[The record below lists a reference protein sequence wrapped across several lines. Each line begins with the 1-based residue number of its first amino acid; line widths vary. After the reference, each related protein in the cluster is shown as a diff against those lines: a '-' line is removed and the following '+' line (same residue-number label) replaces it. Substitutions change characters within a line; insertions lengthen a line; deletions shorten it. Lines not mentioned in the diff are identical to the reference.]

1 MADTIGNTELRQF
14 SYRLCLGVKDTTV
27 YFFDKLV
34 KKAKYNKSTNSEDNN
49 DNQNSSD
56 SVDAVQPLEFTKEL
70 YDEALALPEAK
81 SVQLEYSN
89 DATLYQYGK
98 FKGGKTYKNFA
109 GEIDKKSASSAY
121 GWIQLVNFTDE
132 YFIFTSAGSV
142 YIIAC
147 KDFSPEP
154 VVLDFMP
161 LYEKLKMW
169 DDSTTEKYKDPV
181 VYSVIDKQ
189 LKKDT
194 GKYRIYNFVSESS
207 KINEENEKE
216 IDKSKLAEI
225 SNGSFYYHVPGQV
238 SSSNIKINNITN
250 KDKISADNDIQAMI
264 YDMPGND
271 PTYGNSISQLLC
283 YQQPE
288 SISYNAEAS
297 YEAVATRGTQQP
309 FQLYSNANAISLSFV
324 LKWHNDEVKTFSTG
338 VYDTITKTSH
348 ATSLSL
354 QAIADIAENFTRP
367 WEFGNSVSPKLVKV
381 ILPGISEIGYMT
393 SAQITYNGD
402 MTGDLTVDSEGKLT
416 TKLGVKGSEWQNG
429 FGSGGYGDHQY
440 ATNYY
445 YTQLEIT
452 FTLLIVKDI
461 KLMATTD
468 SRAVWNI
475 VDDAVG
481 ADGKSLSY
489 DSDEDFARWE
499 NERQKAE
506 ENRKKSSEQKQEA
519 TTDDDVKQELWTEID
534 YLTEEEKS
542 WSSSE
547 SDTSSV

>member
-1 MADTIGNTELRQF
+1 MADTIGNTELKQF

-34 KKAKYNKSTNSEDNN
+34 KKAKYKKSTNSENNN
-49 DNQNSSD
+49 DNQDSSD

-98 FKGGKTYKNFA
+98 FKGGKTYKNFT
-109 GEIDKKSASSAY
+109 GEIDQKSASSAY

-181 VYSVIDKQ
+181 VYSVTDKQ
-189 LKKDT
+189 LNKDT
-194 GKYRIYNFVSESS
+194 GKYRIYNFVDESS

-216 IDKSKLAEI
+216 IDKSKPAEI
-225 SNGSFYYHVPGQV
+225 KNGSFYYHVPGQI
-238 SSSNIKINNITN
+238 SNSNIEIN
-250 KDKISADNDIQAMI
+250 KDNKSKISAYNDIQAMI
-264 YDMPGND
+264 YDMPNND
-271 PTYGNSISQLLC
+271 PTYSNSISQLLC

-297 YEAVATRGTQQP
+297 YEAVNTRGTQQP

-324 LKWHNDEVKTFSTG
+324 LKWHNDEVKTFATG
-338 VYDTITKTSH
+338 VEGPTTSSS
-348 ATSLSL
+348 TSLSL
-354 QAIADIAENFTRP
+354 QSIADIAENFTRP
-367 WEFGNSVSPKLVKV
+367 WERGNSISPKLVKV

-402 MTGDLTVDSEGKLT
+402 MTGDLTNAD
-416 TKLGVKGSEWQNG
+416 TKLGVYNSEWQDG

-461 KLMATTD
+461 KLMAETD
-468 SRAVWNI
+468 SKATWAI
-475 VDDAVG
+475 L
-481 ADGKSLSY
+481 ADNKNLSY

-499 NERQKAE
+499 DDRKQAE

-519 TTDDDVKQELWTEID
+519 TTNDDVKQELWTEVD

-547 SDTSSV
+547 SDTSSAEGE

>member
-1 MADTIGNTELRQF
+1 MADTIGNTELKQF

-34 KKAKYNKSTNSEDNN
+34 KKAKYNKSTNSENNN
-49 DNQNSSD
+49 DNQDSSD

-98 FKGGKTYKNFA
+98 FKGGKTYKNFT
-109 GEIDKKSASSAY
+109 GEIDQKSASSAY

-169 DDSTTEKYKDPV
+169 DDSTTEKYSDPV
-181 VYSVIDKQ
+181 VYSVTDKQ
-189 LKKDT
+189 LNKDT
-194 GKYRIYNFVSESS
+194 GKYRIYNFVNESS

-216 IDKSKLAEI
+216 IDKSKPAEI
-225 SNGSFYYHVPGQV
+225 KNGSFYYHVPGQI
-238 SSSNIKINNITN
+238 SNSNIEVN
-250 KDKISADNDIQAMI
+250 KDNKSKISAYNDIQAMI
-264 YDMPGND
+264 YDMPNND

-297 YEAVATRGTQQP
+297 YEAVNTRGTQQP

-338 VYDTITKTSH
+338 VEGPTTSSS
-348 ATSLSL
+348 TSLSL
-354 QAIADIAENFTRP
+354 QTIADIAENFTRP
-367 WEFGNSVSPKLVKV
+367 WERGNSISPKLVKV

-402 MTGDLTVDSEGKLT
+402 MTGDLTNAD
-416 TKLGVKGSEWQNG
+416 TKLDGLNSSWQG
-429 FGSGGYGDHQY
+429 AYLRSDGLGDHQY

-461 KLMATTD
+461 KLMAETD
-468 SRAVWNI
+468 SKATWAI
-475 VDDAVG
+475 V
-481 ADGKSLSY
+481 ADNKDMSY
-489 DSDEDFARWE
+489 DSDDNSAWE
-499 NERQKAE
+499 RVRKEAE

-519 TTDDDVKQELWTEID
+519 TTNDDVKQELWTEVD

-547 SDTSSV
+547 SDTSSAEGE

>member
-1 MADTIGNTELRQF
+1 MADTIGNTELKQF

-49 DNQNSSD
+49 NQDSSN

-98 FKGGKTYKNFA
+98 FKGGKTYKNFT
-109 GEIDKKSASSAY
+109 GEINKKQEAPAY
-121 GWIQLVNFTDE
+121 GWIQLVNFTE
-132 YFIFTSAGSV
+132 KYFIFTSAGHV

-147 KDFSPEP
+147 KDFSPES

-169 DDSTTEKYKDPV
+169 DNSTTEKYNDSA
-181 VYSVIDKQ
+181 VYSVTDKQ

-194 GKYRIYNFVSESS
+194 GKYRIYNFVDESS
-207 KINEENEKE
+207 KINEENENE

-225 SNGSFYYHVPGQV
+225 RNGNFYYHVPGQV
-238 SSSNIKINNITN
+238 SNSNIEIN
-250 KDKISADNDIQAMI
+250 KDNKSKISAYNDIQAVI
-264 YDMPGND
+264 YDMPNND
-271 PTYGNSISQLLC
+271 SNYDNSISQLLC

-297 YEAVATRGTQQP
+297 YEAVNTRGTQQP

-338 VYDTITKTSH
+338 VEGPTTSGG
-348 ATSLSL
+348 TSLSL

-367 WEFGNSVSPKLVKV
+367 WERGNSISPKLVKV

-402 MTGDLTVDSEGKLT
+402 MTGDLTSTD
-416 TKLGVKGSEWQNG
+416 TKLGVYNSSWQDG
-429 FGSGGYGDHQY
+429 FGSGGNGDHQY

-461 KLMATTD
+461 KLMAETD
-468 SRAVWNI
+468 SKAKWAI
-475 VDDAVG
+475 V
-481 ADGKSLSY
+481 ADNKNLSY

-499 NERQKAE
+499 DDRKQAE

-519 TTDDDVKQELWTEID
+519 TTDDDVKQELWTEVD

-547 SDTSSV
+547 SDTSSVEGE

>member
-1 MADTIGNTELRQF
+1 MADTIGNTELKQF

-34 KKAKYNKSTNSEDNN
+34 KKAKYNKSTNSENNN
-49 DNQNSSD
+49 DNQDSSD

-98 FKGGKTYKNFA
+98 FKGGKTYKNFT
-109 GEIDKKSASSAY
+109 GEIDQKSASSAY

-181 VYSVIDKQ
+181 VYSVTDKQ
-189 LKKDT
+189 LNKDT
-194 GKYRIYNFVSESS
+194 GKYRIYNFVNESS

-216 IDKSKLAEI
+216 IDKSKPAEI
-225 SNGSFYYHVPGQV
+225 KNGSFYYHVPGQI
-238 SSSNIKINNITN
+238 SNSNIEVN
-250 KDKISADNDIQAMI
+250 KDNKSKISAYNDIQAMI
-264 YDMPGND
+264 YDMPNND

-297 YEAVATRGTQQP
+297 YEAVNTRGTQQP

-338 VYDTITKTSH
+338 VEGPTTSSS
-348 ATSLSL
+348 TSLSL
-354 QAIADIAENFTRP
+354 QTIADIAENFTRP
-367 WEFGNSVSPKLVKV
+367 WERGNSISPKLVKV

-402 MTGDLTVDSEGKLT
+402 MTGDLTNAD
-416 TKLGVKGSEWQNG
+416 TKLDGLNSSWQG
-429 FGSGGYGDHQY
+429 AYLRSDGLGDHQY

-461 KLMATTD
+461 KLMAETD
-468 SRAVWNI
+468 SKATWSI
-475 VDDAVG
+475 V
-481 ADGKSLSY
+481 ADNKDMSY
-489 DSDEDFARWE
+489 DSDDNSAWE
-499 NERQKAE
+499 RVRKEAE

-519 TTDDDVKQELWTEID
+519 TTNDDVKQELWTEVD

-547 SDTSSV
+547 SDTSSAEGE

>member
-1 MADTIGNTELRQF
+1 MADTTGNTELKQF

-49 DNQNSSD
+49 DNQDSSD
-56 SVDAVQPLEFTKEL
+56 NVDAVQPLEFTKEL

-181 VYSVIDKQ
+181 VYSVTDKQ

-194 GKYRIYNFVSESS
+194 GKYRIYNFIDESS
-207 KINEENEKE
+207 KINEENENE

-225 SNGSFYYHVPGQV
+225 RNGSFYYHAPGQV
-238 SSSNIKINNITN
+238 SNSNIEIN
-250 KDKISADNDIQAMI
+250 KDNKSKISAYNDIQAVI
-264 YDMPGND
+264 YDMPNND
-271 PTYGNSISQLLC
+271 SNYDNSISQLLC

-288 SISYNAEAS
+288 SISYIAES
-297 YEAVATRGTQQP
+297 NYEAVNTRGTQQP
-309 FQLYSNANAISLSFV
+309 FQLYSNANAISLSFN

-338 VYDTITKTSH
+338 VEGPTTSGG
-348 ATSLSL
+348 TSLSL

-367 WEFGNSVSPKLVKV
+367 WERGNSISPKLAKV
-381 ILPGISEIGYMT
+381 ILPGISEIGYIT
-393 SAQITYNGD
+393 STQITYNGD
-402 MTGDLTVDSEGKLT
+402 MTGDLTSTD
-416 TKLGVKGSEWQNG
+416 TKLGVYNSSWQDG
-429 FGSGGYGDHQY
+429 FGSDGNGGHQY

-461 KLMATTD
+461 KLMAETD
-468 SRAVWNI
+468 SKAKWAI
-475 VDDAVG
+475 V
-481 ADGKSLSY
+481 ADNKNLSY

-499 NERQKAE
+499 DDRKQAE

-519 TTDDDVKQELWTEID
+519 TTDDDVKQELWTEVD

-547 SDTSSV
+547 SDTSSIEGE

>member
-34 KKAKYNKSTNSEDNN
+34 KKAKYNKNANSENNN
-49 DNQNSSD
+49 DNQDSSD
-56 SVDAVQPLEFTKEL
+56 NVDAVQPLEFTKEL

-89 DATLYQYGK
+89 DATLYQYGE

-109 GEIDKKSASSAY
+109 GEIDKKSASSAH

-169 DDSTTEKYKDPV
+169 DDSTTEKYGDPV
-181 VYSVIDKQ
+181 VYSVTDKQ
-189 LKKDT
+189 IKKDD
-194 GKYRIYNFVSESS
+194 GKYRIYNFVDEASN
-207 KINEENEKE
+207 INEENEKE

-225 SNGSFYYHVPGQV
+225 RNGNFYYHVPGQV
-238 SSSNIKINNITN
+238 SNSNIEVN
-250 KDKISADNDIQAMI
+250 KDNKSKISAYNDIQAMI

-271 PTYGNSISQLLC
+271 PDYGNSISQLLC

-288 SISYNAEAS
+288 SISYSAEAS
-297 YEAVATRGTQQP
+297 YEAVPTRGTQQP

-324 LKWHNDEVKTFSTG
+324 LKWHNDEVKTLSTG
-338 VYDTITKTSH
+338 VEGPTTSSG
-348 ATSLSL
+348 TSLSL

-367 WEFGNSVSPKLVKV
+367 WEFGNSISPKLVKV

-393 SAQITYNGD
+393 SVQITYNGD
-402 MTGDLTVDSEGKLT
+402 MTGDLTKSDT
-416 TKLGVKGSEWQNG
+416 RPGVYDQTWENG
-429 FGSGGYGDHQY
+429 FGSGAYGDHQY

-468 SRAVWNI
+468 SKAKWAI
-475 VDDAVG
+475 V
-481 ADGKSLSY
+481 ADNENLSY

-499 NERQKAE
+499 DDRKQAE

-519 TTDDDVKQELWTEID
+519 TTEDDVEQALWTEVD

-542 WSSSE
+542 WSASESE
-547 SDTSSV
+547 SDTSSVEGE

>member
-1 MADTIGNTELRQF
+1 MADTIGNTELKQF

-34 KKAKYNKSTNSEDNN
+34 KKAKYNKNTNSEDNN
-49 DNQNSSD
+49 DNQDSSD
-56 SVDAVQPLEFTKEL
+56 SVDSVQPLEFTKEL

-181 VYSVIDKQ
+181 IYSVTDKQ
-189 LKKDT
+189 LKKYT
-194 GKYRIYNFVSESS
+194 GKYRIYNFVDESS

-216 IDKSKLAEI
+216 ISKDKLAEI

-238 SSSNIKINNITN
+238 SSSNIEIN
-250 KDKISADNDIQAMI
+250 KDNKSKISAYNDIQAMI
-264 YDMPGND
+264 YDMPNND
-271 PTYGNSISQLLC
+271 SNYDNSISQLLC

-297 YEAVATRGTQQP
+297 YEAINTRGTQQP

-338 VYDTITKTSH
+338 VEGPTTSSG
-348 ATSLSL
+348 TSLSL

-367 WEFGNSVSPKLVKV
+367 WERGNSISPKLVKV

-402 MTGDLTVDSEGKLT
+402 MTGDLTNAD
-416 TKLGVKGSEWQNG
+416 TKLDGLNSSWQG
-429 FGSGGYGDHQY
+429 AYLHSSGNGDHQY

-461 KLMATTD
+461 KLMAETD
-468 SRAVWNI
+468 SKAKWAI
-475 VDDAVG
+475 I
-481 ADGKSLSY
+481 ADNKNLSY

-499 NERQKAE
+499 DDRKQAE
-506 ENRKKSSEQKQEA
+506 ENRKKSSEQKQEV

-547 SDTSSV
+547 SDTSSVEGE

>member
-34 KKAKYNKSTNSEDNN
+34 KKAKYNKNANSENNN
-49 DNQNSSD
+49 DNQDSSD
-56 SVDAVQPLEFTKEL
+56 NVDAVQPLEFTKEL

-109 GEIDKKSASSAY
+109 GEIDKKSASAN

-147 KDFSPEP
+147 KDFNPEP

-169 DDSTTEKYKDPV
+169 DDSTTEKYGDPV
-181 VYSVIDKQ
+181 VYSVTDKQ
-189 LKKDT
+189 IKKDD
-194 GKYRIYNFVSESS
+194 GKYRIYNFVDEASN
-207 KINEENEKE
+207 INEENEKE

-225 SNGSFYYHVPGQV
+225 RNGNFYYHVPGQV
-238 SSSNIKINNITN
+238 SNSNIEVN
-250 KDKISADNDIQAMI
+250 KDNKSKISAYNDIQAMI

-271 PTYGNSISQLLC
+271 PDYGNSISQLLC

-288 SISYNAEAS
+288 SISYSAEAS
-297 YEAVATRGTQQP
+297 YESVPTRGTQQP

-338 VYDTITKTSH
+338 VEGPTTSSG
-348 ATSLSL
+348 TSLSL

-367 WEFGNSVSPKLVKV
+367 WEFGNSISPKLVKV

-393 SAQITYNGD
+393 SVQITYNGD
-402 MTGDLTVDSEGKLT
+402 MTGDLTKSDT
-416 TKLGVKGSEWQNG
+416 RPGVYDQTWENG
-429 FGSGGYGDHQY
+429 FGSGAYCDHQY

-468 SRAVWNI
+468 SKAKWAI
-475 VDDAVG
+475 V
-481 ADGKSLSY
+481 ADNKNLSY

-499 NERQKAE
+499 DDRKQAE

-519 TTDDDVKQELWTEID
+519 TTEDDVEQALWTEVD

-542 WSSSE
+542 WSASESEPE
-547 SDTSSV
+547 SDTSSVEGE

>member
-49 DNQNSSD
+49 DNQDSSD

-181 VYSVIDKQ
+181 VYSVTDKQ

-194 GKYRIYNFVSESS
+194 GKYRIYNFVDESS

-216 IDKSKLAEI
+216 IDKSKPAEI
-225 SNGSFYYHVPGQV
+225 KNGSFYYHVPGQV
-238 SSSNIKINNITN
+238 SSSNIKINNKIN
-250 KDKISADNDIQAMI
+250 KDKISAYNDIQAMI
-264 YDMPGND
+264 YDMPNND

-297 YEAVATRGTQQP
+297 YEAVNTRGTQQP

-338 VYDTITKTSH
+338 VEGPTTSSG
-348 ATSLSL
+348 TSLSL
-354 QAIADIAENFTRP
+354 QTIADIAENFTRP
-367 WEFGNSVSPKLVKV
+367 WEHGNSISPKLVKV

-402 MTGDLTVDSEGKLT
+402 MTGDLITDSEGKLK
-416 TKLGVKGSEWQNG
+416 TKLGVFNSEWQNG

-461 KLMATTD
+461 KLMAETD
-468 SRAVWNI
+468 SKAAWAI
-475 VDDAVG
+475 V
-481 ADGKSLSY
+481 ADNKNLSY

-499 NERQKAE
+499 DDRKQAE

-519 TTDDDVKQELWTEID
+519 TTNDDVKQELWTEVD

-542 WSSSE
+542 WSSLE
-547 SDTSSV
+547 SDTSSVEGE

>member
-49 DNQNSSD
+49 DNQDSSD

-181 VYSVIDKQ
+181 VYSVTDKQ

-194 GKYRIYNFVSESS
+194 GKYRIYNFVDESS
-207 KINEENEKE
+207 KINEPW
-216 IDKSKLAEI
+216 D
-225 SNGSFYYHVPGQV
+225 FPGK
-238 SSSNIKINNITN
+238 N
-250 KDKISADNDIQAMI
+250 
-264 YDMPGND
+264 
-271 PTYGNSISQLLC
+271 
-283 YQQPE
+283 
-288 SISYNAEAS
+288 
-297 YEAVATRGTQQP
+297 
-309 FQLYSNANAISLSFV
+309 
-324 LKWHNDEVKTFSTG
+324 TG
-338 VYDTITKTSH
+338 VGCH
-348 ATSLSL
+348 FLL
-354 QAIADIAENFTRP
+354 QR
-367 WEFGNSVSPKLVKV
+367 
-381 ILPGISEIGYMT
+381 ILPTQGSNPHLLHCYM
-393 SAQITYNGD
+393 
-402 MTGDLTVDSEGKLT
+402 DLFSLKTPP
-416 TKLGVKGSEWQNG
+416 W
-429 FGSGGYGDHQY
+429 
-440 ATNYY
+440 
-445 YTQLEIT
+445 
-452 FTLLIVKDI
+452 LLS
-461 KLMATTD
+461 
-468 SRAVWNI
+468 SR
-475 VDDAVG
+475 
-481 ADGKSLSY
+481 
-489 DSDEDFARWE
+489 RH
-499 NERQKAE
+499 
-506 ENRKKSSEQKQEA
+506 
-519 TTDDDVKQELWTEID
+519 
-534 YLTEEEKS
+534 
-542 WSSSE
+542 
-547 SDTSSV
+547 SDTSVGQGCPASGAEERRQRPLCQREGQSHQGEEQEAAAVSGAVAVGRL

>member
-34 KKAKYNKSTNSEDNN
+34 KKAKYNKSANSEDNN
-49 DNQNSSD
+49 DNQDSSD

-98 FKGGKTYKNFA
+98 FKGGKTYKNFT
-109 GEIDKKSASSAY
+109 GEIDQKSASSAY

-181 VYSVIDKQ
+181 VYSVTDKQ
-189 LKKDT
+189 LNKDT
-194 GKYRIYNFVSESS
+194 GKYRIYNFVNESS

-216 IDKSKLAEI
+216 IDKSKPAEI
-225 SNGSFYYHVPGQV
+225 KNGSFYYHVPGQI
-238 SSSNIKINNITN
+238 SNSNIEKN
-250 KDKISADNDIQAMI
+250 KDNKSKISAYNDIQAMI
-264 YDMPGND
+264 YDMPNND

-297 YEAVATRGTQQP
+297 YEAVNTRGTQQP

-338 VYDTITKTSH
+338 VEGPTTSSS
-348 ATSLSL
+348 TSLSL
-354 QAIADIAENFTRP
+354 QTIADIAENFTRP
-367 WEFGNSVSPKLVKV
+367 WERGNSISPKLVKV

-402 MTGDLTVDSEGKLT
+402 MTGDITNAD
-416 TKLGVKGSEWQNG
+416 TKLDGLNSSWQGAYLRSKGL
-429 FGSGGYGDHQY
+429 GDHQY

-461 KLMATTD
+461 KLMAETD
-468 SRAVWNI
+468 SKATWSI
-475 VDDAVG
+475 V
-481 ADGKSLSY
+481 ADNKDMSY
-489 DSDEDFARWE
+489 DSDDNSAWE
-499 NERQKAE
+499 RVRKEAE

-519 TTDDDVKQELWTEID
+519 TTNDDVKQELWTEVD

-547 SDTSSV
+547 SDTSSTEGE

>member
-34 KKAKYNKSTNSEDNN
+34 KKAKYNKSANSEDNN
-49 DNQNSSD
+49 DNQDSSD

-89 DATLYQYGK
+89 DATIYQYGK

-109 GEIDKKSASSAY
+109 GEIDKKSASSTY
-121 GWIQLVNFTDE
+121 GWVQLVNFTDE

-169 DDSTTEKYKDPV
+169 DDSTTEKYSDPV
-181 VYSVIDKQ
+181 VYSVTDKQ

-194 GKYRIYNFVSESS
+194 GKYRIYNFVDESS

-216 IDKSKLAEI
+216 IDKSKPAEI
-225 SNGSFYYHVPGQV
+225 KNGSFYYHVPGQI
-238 SSSNIKINNITN
+238 SNAYALKEGE
-250 KDKISADNDIQAMI
+250 KLDKSKFSAYNDIQAMI

-324 LKWHNDEVKTFSTG
+324 LKWHNDEVKTLSTG
-338 VYDTITKTSH
+338 VADQNTKTSH

-402 MTGDLTVDSEGKLT
+402 MTGDLTEADT
-416 TKLGVKGSEWQNG
+416 RPGVYDQTWENG

-468 SRAVWNI
+468 SKASWAI
-475 VDDAVG
+475 V
-481 ADGKSLSY
+481 ADNKDLSY

-499 NERQKAE
+499 DDRKQAE

-519 TTDDDVKQELWTEID
+519 TTNDDVKQELWTEVD

-547 SDTSSV
+547 SDTSSAEGE